1 MALTQHFFYGD
12 SVVSTEL
19 YKRVVLFVHGLCT
32 KSTKPLYKKYMGVVQ
47 KLYKYHRVVFYSLWA
62 NKANLP
68 YLFQYLSGE
77 PFYLTKQT

>member
-12 SVVSTEL
+12 SAVSTEL
-19 YKRVVLFVHGLCT
+19 YKR
-32 KSTKPLYKKYMGVVQ
+32 VVQ

-68 YLFQYLSGE
+68 YLFPYLSGE

>member
-1 MALTQHFFYGD
+1 METVPLVQNCTSVLYFLYMAY
-12 SVVSTEL
+12 
-19 YKRVVLFVHGLCT
+19 VLKVQSLCT
-32 KSTKPLYKKYMGVVQ
+32 KSTKPLYKMYMGVVQ

-68 YLFQYLSGE
+68 YLFPYLSGE